1 MANIYRHAAVTI
13 IAAVAQDSNQG
24 FLHKREEIPIEG
36 VFTLPIALPGQKIGR
51 VNVCRSEEQIY
62 RYPPEPISKRAW
74 TLQESIL
81 SPRCLI
87 FATQQVFW
95 KCTKA
100 FWKDGGFT
108 DWATFQEN
116 SGCWTNLGLAYTNK
130 GLASFGGG
138 DFVSVERAL
147 HPTRSE
153 LARRWFKVAEAYSS
167 RKLSVPEDKLPAL
180 SSIAAMYYDILKD
193 DYLAGSWR
201 STLLAGLLWISNA
214 QEEDRPNRICP
225 TWSWLSIDSSVN
237 FTYFYRPAAEW
248 QSFAKVQSC
257 NTVPLFDFAPY
268 GQLKEGSA
276 LEVSSPAF
284 TMILEHSYSQG
295 AGHFTL
301 SSLYHSA
308 QVLTSFFPDIKVRD
322 YAGMDVECLV
332 LFRTTWQR
340 WTAAGLVLIPFDL
353 DKGLYKR
360 IGYFEAGPGSRQ
372 SWTESERKVLQASG
386 WIFNAPMRTF
396 TVV

>member
-1 MANIYRHAAVTI
+1 MANIYRHSVVTI
-13 IAAVAQDSNQG
+13 IAAVSQDSNQG
-24 FLHKREEIPIEG
+24 FLHKREEISVEG
-36 VFTLPIALPGQKIGR
+36 LFTLPISLPGQKVGT
-51 VNVCRSEEQIY
+51 VKLCREEEQIY

-108 DWATFQEN
+108 DWSTFQEN
-116 SGCWTNLGLAYTNK
+116 SGCWTNLGLAYTSR
-130 GLASFGGG
+130 GIASFGGG
-138 DFVSVERAL
+138 DFVSVESAL
-147 HPTRSE
+147 PPARLE

-167 RKLSVPEDKLPAL
+167 RQLSVPEDKLPAL

-193 DYLAGSWR
+193 DYLAGLWQS
-201 STLLAGLLWISNA
+201 SLLPGLLWVSNA

-225 TWSWLSIDSSVN
+225 TWSWLSIDSPVN

-248 QSFAKVQSC
+248 QSFAKIHKC
-257 NTVPLFDFAPY
+257 NTVPFFDFAPY
-268 GQLKEGSA
+268 GQLKEGSF
-276 LEVSSPAF
+276 LKITSPAF
-284 TMILEHSYSQG
+284 TMILECSYSQG
-295 AGHFTL
+295 TGRFTL
-301 SSLYHSA
+301 SSFKPSVH
-308 QVLTSFFPDIKVRD
+308 VLTSFFPDIKMHD
-322 YAGMDVECLV
+322 YTGMRVECLV

-340 WTAAGLVLIPFDL
+340 WTAAGLVLCPFDL
-353 DKGLYKR
+353 ENGLYKR
-360 IGYFEAGPGSRQ
+360 IGYFEAGPGSCQ
-372 SWTESERKVLQASG
+372 SWTEAERKALHASG
-386 WIFNAPMRTF
+386 WIFNAPRRTF